1 MKRPLWQG
9 WKCHTEEGVMNYWS
23 QDNPVGGAVR
33 QTIFTHEGSIGTKS
47 SLKKNTEASPVK
59 KRILVMDDD
68 EVLRDLLCTVLDTCG
83 YESAPAA
90 DGPEAVQLFRE
101 AGASGTPFAAVMLDL
116 HVPWGP
122 DGAEVLQEL
131 SSIDSGVKAVLIS
144 GDDEHPAMKR
154 CQDYGFMCA
163 LAKPFTLSRLKN
175 AVRLATG
182 DCEPV
187 GAVCGARRVF

>member
-1 MKRPLWQG
+1 MKRPLWHA
-9 WKCHTEEGVMNYWS
+9 WKYHTEEGVMNYWS
-23 QDNPVGGAVR
+23 QDNSVGGAGR
-33 QTIFTHEGSIGTKS
+33 QAIIKHERSIGAKS

-90 DGPEAVQLFRE
+90 DGPETVQLFHE

-131 SSIDSGVKAVLIS
+131 SLIDPGVKAVLIS

-154 CQDYGFMCA
+154 YRDYGFICA
-163 LAKPFTLSRLKN
+163 LAKPFTLSSLKD
-175 AVRLATG
+175 AVRFTMG

-187 GAVCGARRVF
+187 GAGRGF